1 MPDINITIG
10 ANTAKFQEA
19 ITNLQQTVSSA
30 AEKISDSFKNVNK
43 TIKETKSGWEALAA
57 RTSAIRNTGRIV
69 QELGSWLRT
78 PLEQFSRFEDA
89 ATRLAPLVGGL
100 ENAKELCAQLRDEA
114 ANGTMSFEQLA
125 SVAGRLATV
134 FSDAAEVYGPHV
146 SEAWVGEAL
155 QPFRSRVKIAT
166 KFGFGVEE
174 GAPTALNSRPDH
186 IRRAVEGSLKRLRT
200 DHIDLLYQH
209 RVDPAV
215 PMEDV
220 AGIVS
225 ELMREGKVRHWG
237 LSEASARSI
246 RRAHAVCPLSA
257 VQSEYAI
264 WWREPET
271 KIFPTLEELG
281 IGFVPYCPLGRA
293 FLTGTIDENSRFA
306 KNDRRATLP
315 RFMPQALKANMP
327 LVSLVR
333 AHARRAGTTPAQ
345 FALAWMLSKKSWI
358 APIPGTTNP
367 AHLDDFLG
375 VGNTRLSPEE
385 LDAFDRTVA
394 EIRLIGHRA
403 DPFTE
408 SQIDK

>member
-1 MPDINITIG
+1 MDRRNFLRTASSFALLATG
-10 ANTAKFQEA
+10 ATTGVSRVLAKAPSFSLTGNQSDENTSNTDDTMEYRK
-19 ITNLQQTVSSA
+19 LGGLDV
-30 AEKISDSFKNVNK
+30 
-43 TIKETKSGWEALAA
+43 
-57 RTSAIRNTGRIV
+57 SAIG
-69 QELGSWLRT
+69 LGCL
-78 PLEQFSRFEDA
+78 PM
-89 ATRLAPLVGGL
+89 VGYYGGKYDKKDMIAL
-100 ENAKELCAQLRDEA
+100 IRRAYDKGVTFFD
-114 ANGTMSFEQLA
+114 T
-125 SVAGRLATV
+125 
-134 FSDAAEVYGPHV
+134 AEVYGPYT
-146 SEAWVGEAL
+146 SEEWVGEAL
-155 QPFRSRVKIAT
+155 APFRDKVKIGT

-174 GAPTALNSRPDH
+174 KQPTAINSRLDH

-220 AGIVS
+220 AGTVKD
-225 ELMREGKVRHWG
+225 LMQEGKVLHCG

-271 KIFPTLEELG
+271 KIFPTLEEFG

-293 FLTGTIDENSRFA
+293 FLTGIINENSRFYEG
-306 KNDRRATLP
+306 DRRWNLP
-315 RFMPQALKANMP
+315 QFTPRALKHNMP
-327 LVSLVR
+327 LVALVR
-333 AHARRAGTTPAQ
+333 KWAERKGVTPAQ
-345 FALAWMLSKKSWI
+345 FALIWMLSRKSWI

-367 AHLDDFLG
+367 AHLDDLLG
-375 VGNTRLSPEE
+375 AGTVRLSAWEMEE
-385 LDAFDRTVA
+385 FDREYA
-394 EIRLIGHRA
+394 QIDLMGHRA